1 MEQFLHK
8 KEISHRLF
16 FLTKYLDNFG
26 KLIQSENF
34 PKTSMFTGN
43 KGQGKYTLISH
54 LLFSIK
60 DEKYDNKKYQ
70 ITNPEYVTSISNE
83 DFVGFLSII
92 SAVLKR

>member
-26 KLIQSENF
+26 KLVETENF

-43 KGQGKYTLISH
+43 KGQGKYTL
-54 LLFSIK
+54 L
-60 DEKYDNKKYQ
+60 
-70 ITNPEYVTSISNE
+70 VTYY
-83 DFVGFLSII
+83 L
-92 SAVLKR
+92 VLKMISMIMTIIR

>member
-26 KLIQSENF
+26 KLVETENF

-70 ITNPEYVTSISNE
+70 INKNSKFYNSFYNGINTNFI
-83 DFVGFLSII
+83 
-92 SAVLKR
+92 

>member
-26 KLIQSENF
+26 KLIESENF

-43 KGQGKYTLISH
+43 KGQGNIH
-54 LLFSIK
+54 
-60 DEKYDNKKYQ
+60 
-70 ITNPEYVTSISNE
+70 
-83 DFVGFLSII
+83 
-92 SAVLKR
+92 